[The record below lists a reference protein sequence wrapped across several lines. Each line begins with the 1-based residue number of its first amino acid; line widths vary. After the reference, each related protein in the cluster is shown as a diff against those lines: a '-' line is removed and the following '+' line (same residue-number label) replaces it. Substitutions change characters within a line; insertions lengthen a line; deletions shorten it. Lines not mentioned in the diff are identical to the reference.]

1 MQKGDDDVKDHPLN
15 SNTKESGGKR
25 MFDGSST
32 LNQLFDI
39 CGDEQ
44 KQLKGPL
51 EMSIIDVMILV

>member
-15 SNTKESGGKR
+15 SNTKESGVKR

-44 KQLKGPL
+44 KLKGPL
-51 EMSIIDVMILV
+51 EMSIIDVMIHV